1 MLNGGRQFSMGLP
14 HFSMLCNS
22 FYFNLSKD
30 LCRARSLGRL
40 ELVFHPKLEGTMLPR
55 PIECGAH

>member
-1 MLNGGRQFSMGLP
+1 MGLP